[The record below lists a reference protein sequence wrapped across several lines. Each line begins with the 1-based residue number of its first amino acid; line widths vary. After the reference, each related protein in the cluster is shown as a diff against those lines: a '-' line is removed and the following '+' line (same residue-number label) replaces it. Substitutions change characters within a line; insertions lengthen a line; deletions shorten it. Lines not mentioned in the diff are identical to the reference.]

1 MHIDADAD
9 GEISLS
15 DMQEFLGKEM
25 DSATVE
31 AIFKDA
37 DVNGDG
43 GLSFEEFQMMMLKV
57 LKTSERN
64 GFRNC

>member
-31 AIFKDA
+31 AIFNDA

-43 GLSFEEFQMMMLKV
+43 GLSFDEFQMMMLKV
-57 LKTSERN
+57 LKTSERK
-64 GFRNC
+64 R

>member
-9 GEISLS
+9 GEISLG

-31 AIFKDA
+31 AIFNDA

-43 GLSFEEFQMMMLKV
+43 GLSLEEFQMMMLKV
-57 LKTSERN
+57 LKTSER
-64 GFRNC
+64 R